1 MGMHV
6 TQTGWRDR
14 LQHCT
19 DAERPALLAEFA
31 REIRLNTLTTIRGA
45 GLGHIGGDFSIT
57 DTLATLYGAVLR
69 IDPANPTVQGRDR
82 FILSKGHAAA
92 SLYSV
97 MALTGYFP
105 LEELATFAQADTRLG
120 GHPNRRKLPGI
131 ETNTGPLGHGLP
143 VAVGIA
149 VGAEITDSDARVF
162 VAVGDGEMQ
171 EGSNWEAI
179 MYAGHRKL
187 SNLTL
192 IVDKN
197 DLQQGARVSGTN
209 SLDPLDAKFAAFG
222 WDVSVVDGHDYGV
235 LYSALS
241 SRHSR
246 PHVVIA
252 RTTKGKGVS
261 FMEDRAEW
269 HHKVPSHEQVEAAIK
284 ELQA

>member
-1 MGMHV
+1 MAEV
-6 TQTGWRDR
+6 AWRDR
-14 LQHCT
+14 LQRCS
-19 DAERPALLAEFA
+19 DAERPTLLAEFA
-31 REIRLNTLTTIRGA
+31 REIRLNTLTTICGA

-69 IDPANPTVQGRDR
+69 YDPANPAAPGRDR

-97 MALTGYFP
+97 MALSGYFP
-105 LEELATFAQADTRLG
+105 MAELATFAQADTRLG

-149 VGAEITDSDARVF
+149 VGAEITASDARVF

-187 SNLTL
+187 ANLTL

-197 DLQQGARVSGTN
+197 DLQQGARVSATN
-209 SLDPLDAKFAAFG
+209 SLDPLDARFVAFG
-222 WDVSVVDGHDYGV
+222 WDVSVVDGHDHAV
-235 LYSALS
+235 LYSALT
-241 SRHSR
+241 SRHNR

-269 HHKVPSHEQVEAAIK
+269 HHKVPSPEQVEAAIK

>member
-1 MGMHV
+1 M
-6 TQTGWRDR
+6 TQVAWRER
-14 LQHCT
+14 LQQCS

-31 REIRLNTLTTIRGA
+31 REIRLHTLTTIRGA
-45 GLGHIGGDFSIT
+45 GLGHIGGDYSIT
-57 DTLATLYGAVLR
+57 DTLATLYGSVLR
-69 IDPANPTVQGRDR
+69 FDPSQPFAPSRDR

-97 MALTGYFP
+97 MALAGYFP
-105 LEELATFAQADTRLG
+105 LDELSTFAQADTRLG

-149 VGAEITDSDARVF
+149 VGAEITNSDARVF

-179 MYAGHRKL
+179 MYAGHRGL

-222 WDVSVVDGHDYGV
+222 WDVSVVDGHDYAV
-235 LYSALS
+235 LHSALS
-241 SRHSR
+241 SHHSR
-246 PHVVIA
+246 PHAVIA
-252 RTTKGKGVS
+252 KTTKGKGVS

>member
-1 MGMHV
+1 MSD
-6 TQTGWRDR
+6 TTWRER
-14 LQHCT
+14 LHSCSEA
-19 DAERPALLAEFA
+19 DRPALLAGFA
-31 REIRLNTLTTIRGA
+31 RDIRTHAVTTIAGA
-45 GLGHIGGDFSIT
+45 GLGHIGGDYSIT
-57 DTLATLYGAVLR
+57 DALATLYGAVLR
-69 IDPANPTVQGRDR
+69 IDPLNPAMPSRDR
-82 FILSKGHAAA
+82 FIMSKGHAAA
-92 SLYSV
+92 SLYSA

-105 LEELATFAQADTRLG
+105 IEELATFAQADTRLG

-149 VGAEITDSDARVF
+149 VGAEITDSDARVY

-179 MYAGHRKL
+179 MFAGHRQL

-209 SLDPLDAKFAAFG
+209 SLDPLDAKFAAFN
-222 WDVSVVDGHDYGV
+222 WDVSVIDGHDYIS
-235 LYSALS
+235 LYDALS
-241 SRHSR
+241 SRHHR

-269 HHKVPSHEQVEAAIK
+269 HHKVPSAEQVEAAIK
-284 ELQA
+284 ELTA